1 MPLFGGVIS
10 SLQARFEEAR
20 ISDLNYELGKFV
32 QDTKNKYLSKQ
43 SLRSKLPKSQTLPAF
58 PQSRSFIFGKSSLD
72 SSLNEQPQGKFVY
85 RSSLRP
91 PSEEDILG
99 CEGLEEEVGNSLTD
113 STVVEKFI
121 KVIESSS
128 SATGKESKVTC
139 NTREDIRKKLA
150 FNSHCEGQAIKKA
163 DLEVCF
169 INEIVDEDLAEN
181 EYQSLPSSTAKL
193 PRSKS
198 ECVSIFRHNDECTD
212 YTSVAYK
219 LAKCKQD
226 AHRKMIVE
234 RQNRK
239 FHEVNTFNQLIGKSI
254 EGDLNEEIL
263 SQMNTATLQ
272 VIVNDFHNKI
282 EKLNEELVDELMR
295 KDELQIEQDGMMTDI
310 DDLRNQ

>member
-1 MPLFGGVIS
+1 MPLFGVFS

-32 QDTKNKYLSKQ
+32 QDTKNKYLTKQ
-43 SLRSKLPKSQTLPAF
+43 SLRSKLPKSQTLPVF
-58 PQSRSFIFGKSSLD
+58 PQSRSFIFGKNSTEAST
-72 SSLNEQPQGKFVY
+72 NEQPQSKFVY
-85 RSSLRP
+85 RSSKYIS
-91 PSEEDILG
+91 SEEDILG
-99 CEGLEEEVGNSLTD
+99 CEGLAEEDVQNSLTD
-113 STVVEKFI
+113 SNVVEKFI

-128 SATGKESKVTC
+128 LATAKETKAPC

-150 FNSHCEGQAIKKA
+150 FNSQSDSLATKKA

-169 INEIVDEDLAEN
+169 INEIVDEDIGDN
-181 EYQSLPSSTAKL
+181 EHQSSIARL

-198 ECVSIFRHNDECTD
+198 ESVSILRHNEECVD

-226 AHRKMIVE
+226 AHRKMTIE
-234 RQNRK
+234 KQNRK

-254 EGDLNEEIL
+254 EGDLNEDIL
-263 SQMNTATLQ
+263 SHMNTATLQ

-282 EKLNEELVDELMR
+282 EKLNEELVEELMR

>member
-58 PQSRSFIFGKSSLD
+58 PQSRSFIFGKTSVEEQH
-72 SSLNEQPQGKFVY
+72 NELPQGKFVY

-99 CEGLEEEVGNSLTD
+99 CEGLEEDTGNSLAD

-128 SATGKESKVTC
+128 SGKESKVTC

-150 FNSHCEGQAIKKA
+150 FNTQAVKKA

-169 INEIVDEDLAEN
+169 INEIVDEDITET
-181 EYQSLPSSTAKL
+181 EHQSLPSSTAKL

-226 AHRKMIVE
+226 AHRKMVVE

-254 EGDLNEEIL
+254 EGDLNEDIL